1 MKTGEVIQYIRTSK
15 CLKSKDVYANIL
27 SRPVISKF
35 EKGISDT
42 TTEKFFLILQNLNV
56 TLDEFYY
63 IYNDFREDTDTTFFT
78 NYAKAF
84 YSTDREHL
92 NVLFDE
98 LEDEYELTHQVKY
111 LHYSLLAELTLK
123 TSKDSKHTDESLNV
137 LQNYLLNCDDWT
149 YYELVLFT
157 NLIDFFSFEVI
168 NVLYKRA
175 KKKLIYFN
183 KIKKYRNELFSLI
196 TNILVL
202 HIEENDTALCK
213 FYYSELTKN
222 ASDANNLMYEKTM
235 LIFFKELLNIMETQ
249 KYNSITIDKIIDF
262 FDFLDLPF
270 RKQQCIELLN
280 LVEQNNNLC
289 NSASGF
295 NN

>member
-1 MKTGEVIQYIRTSK
+1 MKTGEVVKYIRTSK
-15 CLKSKDVYANIL
+15 RLKSKDVYTNIL

-42 TTEKFFLILQNLNV
+42 TTEKFFQILQNLNV

-63 IYNDFREDTDTTFFT
+63 IYNEFHEDTDTKFFA

-98 LEDEYELTHQVKY
+98 LENKFELTNQVKY
-111 LHYSLLAELTLK
+111 MHYSLLAELTLK
-123 TSKDSKHTDESLNV
+123 DPKSSKHTHQSLET
-137 LQNYLLNCDDWT
+137 LKNYLLNCDDWT

-157 NLIDFFSFEVI
+157 NLIDFFSLELI
-168 NVLYKRA
+168 DILYKRA
-175 KKKLIYFN
+175 KKKMLYFN

-202 HIEENDTALCK
+202 HIEENNSVLCN
-213 FYYSELTKN
+213 FYYSELAKN
-222 ASDANNLMYEKTM
+222 VSETNNLMYEKSM

-249 KYNSITIDKIIDF
+249 KYHSSNIDKIIDF

-280 LVEQNNNLC
+280 LVEQNNHLS
-289 NSASGF
+289 NSTF
-295 NN
+295 V